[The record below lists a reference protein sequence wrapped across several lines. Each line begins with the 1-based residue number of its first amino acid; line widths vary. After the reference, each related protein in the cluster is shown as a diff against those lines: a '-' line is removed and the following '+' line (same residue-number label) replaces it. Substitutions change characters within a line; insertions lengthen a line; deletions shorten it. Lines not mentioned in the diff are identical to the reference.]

1 MHFIYKKCWRF
12 QERSVT
18 SWSVLRACIKF
29 QGQKVSIGQKSW
41 IQIMPTI
48 FGCTNTTLLIW
59 RTTFQISLVPLY
71 LNWNTCYVCAKQ
83 DIKIQIGWDNPNPL
97 TEVFW
102 HTIFIIYTVPVT
114 CYAGLWMRPSDLG
127 FNRVRKNCLLST
139 KKIACKKCDVSSQMV
154 SSSDSNPSFD
164 FVRFYFIPDP
174 GKFRHSFIHS
184 KLHLAS
190 IWDAS
195 QIANFLLL
203 QFQIRTTSEGL
214 ITSGNCGTIFF
225 NHQSLGHISC
235 KWLIPR
241 QPPSASIHSSNGL
254 KISKY
259 NLIRNQRPDDSIRN
273 PLNWITSVLSI
284 NFVWY
289 RKTHKKSQKKKKTN
303 NSWLSFKHKY
313 TYALLKLHF
322 VYKYKSWIF
331 SNLCF

>member
-1 MHFIYKKCWRF
+1 
-12 QERSVT
+12 
-18 SWSVLRACIKF
+18 
-29 QGQKVSIGQKSW
+29 
-41 IQIMPTI
+41 MPTI

-83 DIKIQIGWDNPNPL
+83 EIKIQIGWDNPNPL

-127 FNRVRKNCLLST
+127 FNRVRKNCLLSP

-174 GKFRHSFIHS
+174 GKFRHSFIPIHS

-241 QPPSASIHSSNGL
+241 QPLSASIHSSNGL

-289 RKTHKKSQKKKKTN
+289 RKTHKKSQKKKKQTIRAFLLNTSTRMLFWSCILFTN
-303 NSWLSFKHKY
+303 INLEFFLICVFNHIQLQDKTIWLTKY
-313 TYALLKLHF
+313 IDQIKLAITII
-322 VYKYKSWIF
+322 KNNIF
-331 SNLCF
+331 SGNFL